1 MITNLDFSILYWI
14 QEHIVCDFL
23 TPIMKSITSAGNGGV
38 LWIILCLILLC
49 FKRTRWIGITAAISL
64 ALVGLLNN
72 EIIKTIAARPRP
84 FQQAEI
90 ELLITPPGG
99 YSFPSGHTSSSFAVA
114 TALFL
119 KEKNLGIAAL
129 AMAFLVGFSRL
140 YFFVHFPSDVF
151 FGMIEGILMAIA
163 VTVVIDKLWQKYN
176 RRLSEK

>member
-14 QEHIVCDFL
+14 QEHIVCDAL
-23 TPIMKSITSAGNGGV
+23 TPVMKAVTTAGNGGIF
-38 LWIILCLILLC
+38 WIILCLILLC
-49 FKRTRWIGITAAISL
+49 FKKTRRIGVAAAISL

-72 EIIKTIAARPRP
+72 EIIKTVVARPRP

-119 KEKNLGIAAL
+119 KEKKLGIATL
-129 AMAFLVGFSRL
+129 AMAFLIGFSRL

-163 VTVVIDKLWQKYN
+163 VTVVIDKLWKKYN
-176 RRLSEK
+176 RKLSEK